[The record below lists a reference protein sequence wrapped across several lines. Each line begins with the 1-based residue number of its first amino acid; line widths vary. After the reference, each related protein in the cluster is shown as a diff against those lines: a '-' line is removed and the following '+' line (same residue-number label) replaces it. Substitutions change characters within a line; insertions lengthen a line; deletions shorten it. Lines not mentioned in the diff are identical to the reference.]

1 MWEEL
6 GTRDALVK
14 GHKSETQFYKWTV
27 SGGSDL
33 DCRNFQVNLSL
44 GGLLSDFSLEIID
57 KPGGGEGYD
66 YEAGEDVIN
75 DVNGVETN
83 TEKGK
88 LRNWQTWPEMPVW
101 PCQR

>member
-1 MWEEL
+1 M
-6 GTRDALVK
+6 
-14 GHKSETQFYKWTV
+14 
-27 SGGSDL
+27 
-33 DCRNFQVNLSL
+33 
-44 GGLLSDFSLEIID
+44 SDFSLEIID

-88 LRNWQTWPEMPVW
+88 LRNWQT
-101 PCQR
+101 